1 LLLLAPLPLCGPMT
15 EAKAVLVDKPFWS
28 LAGLRLGAWLLLPSL
43 PGMMAFGAAVGA
55 TEARKGFDLAY
66 ALLMNCWVYAGASQ
80 LVAMEVWPQ
89 HMTAAGVAALALVV
103 ATVNARMMLFGASL
117 RPWLGPLP
125 AWQIYPLLQF
135 TTDPGW
141 VMMMR
146 YRAEGGNDAAVFL
159 GGTLLV
165 LVAWVSA
172 TMVGYVAGTLVADA
186 RAIALDLVL
195 PIFFAAMVVPLW
207 GGRRRAIAWGVAGLV
222 ALATDY
228 LVSGW
233 WFVITGGI
241 AGSLVEGFAE
251 EPSDV

>member
-1 LLLLAPLPLCGPMT
+1 MT
-15 EAKAVLVDKPFWS
+15 DAKAVLADKPFWS
-28 LAGLRLGAWLLLPSL
+28 LAGLRLGAWLLLPAL

-55 TEARKGFDLAY
+55 TEARKGFDLLT
-66 ALLMNCWVYAGASQ
+66 ALFMNFCVYAGASQ
-80 LVAMEVWPQ
+80 LVAMEGWPQ
-89 HMTAAGVAALALVV
+89 HMTAAGVMALALVV
-103 ATVNARMMLFGASL
+103 ATVNARMLLFGASL

-141 VMMMR
+141 VTMMR

-159 GGTLLV
+159 GGALLV
-165 LVAWVSA
+165 LVAWISA
-172 TMVGYVAGTLVADA
+172 TIAGYLAGELVTDP

-207 GGRRRAIAWGVAGLV
+207 GGRRRAIAWGVAGTV

-233 WFVITGGI
+233 WFVITGALAGAI
-241 AGSLVEGFAE
+241 AEGFAE
-251 EPSDV
+251 DAADS